1 MTANDIL
8 TFVVNLINKTK
19 SGILSLLGK
28 SDDAYNEY
36 DLSLTVTDHHY
47 GENFDPTNKKVYN
60 GKVKI
65 YLGNVIAAVIAL
77 FSALSFLLIIKNI
90 FRRY

>member
-8 TFVVNLINKTK
+8 SFLLNCIDKMK
-19 SGILSLLGK
+19 SGVLSLLGK

-36 DLSLTVTDHHY
+36 DLSLTVTGHHY
-47 GENFDPTNKKVYN
+47 GEDFDPTGKKVYN
-60 GKVKI
+60 SKIKV

-77 FSALSFLLIIKNI
+77 FSAFSFIRIIKSI
-90 FRRY
+90 FKH